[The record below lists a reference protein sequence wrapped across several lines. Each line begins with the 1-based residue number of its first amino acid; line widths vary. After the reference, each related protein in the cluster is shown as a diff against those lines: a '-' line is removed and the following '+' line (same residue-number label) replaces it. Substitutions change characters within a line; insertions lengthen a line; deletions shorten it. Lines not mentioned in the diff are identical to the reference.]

1 MPGLDVQAIRE
12 QFPILSREVYGRPL
26 VYLDSG
32 ASAQKPLPV
41 LETIDRAYRHEYA
54 NVHRGLHYL
63 SNHATEAYESVR
75 GKIAR
80 FLGAHDEEEIV
91 YVRSTTEAI
100 NLVASS
106 WLEPRIQEGDEIVLS
121 VLEHHANIVPWHFL
135 RERKGAVLKWVD
147 IGDDGSLD
155 PAAVERALGSRTRFV
170 ALTHMSNVLGTR
182 VNIAAISEMTRSR
195 GVPLLVDGSQA
206 AVHFAVD
213 VARLGC
219 DFYCVTG
226 HKLYGPTGSGALY
239 GRREYLEEMRPFL
252 GGGDMIREVTR
263 DGISYAE
270 PPLRFEAGTPNIV
283 QIIGLGAAIDFVESI
298 GMETIEEHERDLGA
312 YAEAA
317 LRELDG
323 VTVYGSC
330 PDRGA
335 IFSFNIDGAHPHD
348 VSTVIDRQGVAVR
361 AGHHCAQPLMDRL
374 GTTATCRAS
383 FAMYNT
389 RDEVD
394 VLVESLRSARN
405 LLA

>member
-1 MPGLDVQAIRE
+1 MPGLDVQAIRD
-12 QFPILSREVYGRPL
+12 QFPILSRKVYGRPL

-41 LETIDRAYRHEYA
+41 LETIDRTYRHEYA

-63 SNHATEAYESVR
+63 SNHATEAYEGAR

-80 FLGAHDEEEIV
+80 FLGAYDEEEIV

-135 RERKGAVLKWVD
+135 RERRGAVLKWVD

-155 PAAVERALGSRTRFV
+155 PVAVERALGARTRFV

-182 VNIAAISEMTRSR
+182 VDIAAISEMTRSR
-195 GVPLLVDGSQA
+195 GVPLLVDGSQS

-213 VARLGC
+213 VAQLGC

-263 DGISYAE
+263 DRISYAE
-270 PPLRFEAGTPNIV
+270 PPLRFEAGTPSIV
-283 QIIGLGAAIDFVESI
+283 PIIGLGAAIDFLESV

-405 LLA
+405 LLS